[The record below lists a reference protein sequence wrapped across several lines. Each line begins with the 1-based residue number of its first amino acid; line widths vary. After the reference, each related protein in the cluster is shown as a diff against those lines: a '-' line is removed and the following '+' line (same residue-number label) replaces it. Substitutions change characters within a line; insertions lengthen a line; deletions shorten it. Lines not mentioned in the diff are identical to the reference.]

1 MAVERN
7 RRPLTTT
14 ERRKAFFLL
23 SRPTAASKAKSSV
36 DSAFCFADEEER
48 KANRN
53 LNLPFKYPHAPEVRV
68 VTPGEASSI
77 VTRVSSPTRASLR
90 GAGPPCYRS
99 SPDYNAVRGQHPSL
113 PLVSGLARTPNVS
126 QIVNRL
132 HYGTTKRIVV
142 VVREEETEE
151 SEEDRRGSR
160 GTSCED
166 ERGRHRRAAP
176 SARRLQKSSSTRG
189 QVHNSRRSYHG
200 YHTAATPITAWS

>member
-1 MAVERN
+1 MF
-7 RRPLTTT
+7 RRRRGTESQPELESPLQ
-14 ERRKAFFLL
+14 
-23 SRPTAASKAKSSV
+23 
-36 DSAFCFADEEER
+36 
-48 KANRN
+48 
-53 LNLPFKYPHAPEVRV
+53 YPHAPEVRV

-77 VTRVSSPTRASLR
+77 VSRVSFPTRASLR

-151 SEEDRRGSR
+151 SEEDSSLDRRGSR
-160 GTSCED
+160 GTRCED

-176 SARRLQKSSSTRG
+176 SGRRLQKSISTRG